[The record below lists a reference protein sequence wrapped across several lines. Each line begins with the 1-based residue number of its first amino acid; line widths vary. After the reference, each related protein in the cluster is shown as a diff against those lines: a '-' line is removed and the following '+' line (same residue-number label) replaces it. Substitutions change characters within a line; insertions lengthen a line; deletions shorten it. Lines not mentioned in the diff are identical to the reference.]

1 MTATEGTSYSGNWVQ
16 SKRHGQG
23 TEIHPKWRYDGEW
36 VNDRKEGHGKLDFG
50 NGTGIGVKD

>member
-1 MTATEGTSYSGNWVQ
+1 MTATDGTSYSGNWVQ

-50 NGTGIGVKD
+50 NGT